1 MKNKVVLAHLALLS
15 LNLIYAANHL
25 LAKGVTPNHLGP
37 NGFIMFRMVTA
48 SILFVLIFS
57 LFVREKVDRK
67 DLPRL
72 AITGVFGIGLSQL
85 LFFNGLSLTSAM
97 NVGILMTSIPLFTVI
112 LSYFLLKEKITKLKG
127 LGVLIGGIGAVA
139 LTTVGSEP
147 EFDSS
152 YGDLLIIGNA
162 FIFASYIVIVKPLM
176 AKYNPLTVITYNFI
190 FGLIFILLYPPVWKE
205 ALAVDF
211 QSFTIDI
218 WLKFGFVIVFATFIT
233 YLFNIF
239 SLRHLSP
246 SVTGSY
252 VYTQPAFVI
261 LLTFVFAYI
270 GWTRDF
276 GGAVSWVKIGFMLMI
291 FAGVFLI
298 SKSSLIE
305 KKKKAKLEKAKV
317 ERSEL

>member
-1 MKNKVVLAHLALLS
+1 MKSKVVFAHLALLS

-25 LAKGVTPNHLGP
+25 LAKGVTPDYLGP
-37 NGFIMFRMVTA
+37 NGFIMYRMTTV
-48 SILFVLIFS
+48 SVLFVIIFA
-57 LFVREKVDRK
+57 LFVREKVERK

-72 AITGVFGIGLSQL
+72 AITGVFGIGISQL

-112 LSYFLLKEKITKLKG
+112 LSYFILKEKITKLKG
-127 LGVLIGGIGAVA
+127 LGVLVGGIGAVA
-139 LTTVGSEP
+139 LTTVGKEP

-152 YGDLLIIGNA
+152 LGDLLIILNA
-162 FIFASYIVIVKPLM
+162 LMFAAYIVVVKPLM
-176 AKYNPLTVITYNFI
+176 AKYNPITVITYNFI
-190 FGLIFILLYPPVWKE
+190 FGLIFILAYPPVWQE

-211 QSFTIDI
+211 HSFTLDI

-233 YLFNIF
+233 YLFNIY

-261 LLTFVFAYI
+261 LLTFLFAYI
-270 GWTRDF
+270 GWTEDF
-276 GGAVSWVKIGFMLMI
+276 GGAISLLKIGFMLMI
-291 FAGVFLI
+291 FMGVFLI
-298 SKSSLIE
+298 SRSSVIE
-305 KKKKAKLEKAKV
+305 KKKKARLENK
-317 ERSEL
+317 